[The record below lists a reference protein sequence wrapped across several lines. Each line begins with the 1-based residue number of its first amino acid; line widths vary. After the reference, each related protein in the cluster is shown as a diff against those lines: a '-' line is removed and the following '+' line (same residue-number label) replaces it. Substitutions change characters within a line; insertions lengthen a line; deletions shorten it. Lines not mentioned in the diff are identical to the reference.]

1 MAGEDIYTIISSL
14 GFPIAISIYLLI
26 TRDKIIQANTCALDK
41 LSDLI
46 EDMVNKK

>member
-1 MAGEDIYTIISSL
+1 MVDDIAGIISTL

-46 EDMVNKK
+46 DDMVNKK

>member
-1 MAGEDIYTIISSL
+1 MVDDIAGIISTL

-46 EDMVNKK
+46 DGMVKKK

>member
-1 MAGEDIYTIISSL
+1 MVDDIAGIISTL

-46 EDMVNKK
+46 EEMVNKK